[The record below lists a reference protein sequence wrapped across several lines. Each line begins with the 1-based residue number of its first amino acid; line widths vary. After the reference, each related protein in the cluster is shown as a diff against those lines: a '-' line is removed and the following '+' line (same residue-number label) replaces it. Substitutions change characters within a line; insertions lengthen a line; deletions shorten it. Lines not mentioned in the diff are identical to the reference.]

1 MRFLN
6 KNSLWTLFSNVCGLK
21 RWSFFLNFK
30 RSCLVILFCQWAGL
44 DSSTLALSCYEFSD
58 VCLWITGDSLWK
70 WKHQRQFKA
79 LFSIRALFVLE
90 FISRD
95 PVCASVMWG
104 HQSGQKLPP
113 ETNLILFIAS
123 CFNLLIHFTSVQVYE
138 KLIHDWIL
146 FLT

>member
-1 MRFLN
+1 M
-6 KNSLWTLFSNVCGLK
+6 WTKKVV
-21 RWSFFLNFK
+21 FFFFNFK

-123 CFNLLIHFTSVQVYE
+123 LICWYISRLCRFMKNSFMIGFYFWPKIGFYIVLP
-138 KLIHDWIL
+138 KANKGS
-146 FLT
+146 